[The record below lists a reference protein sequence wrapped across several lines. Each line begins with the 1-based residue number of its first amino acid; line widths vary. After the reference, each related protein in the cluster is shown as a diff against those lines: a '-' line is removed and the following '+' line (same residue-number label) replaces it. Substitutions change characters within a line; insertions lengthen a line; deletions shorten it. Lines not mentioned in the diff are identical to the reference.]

1 MRFDVW
7 FVAHGTFAKEHC
19 CCVSDS
25 TFDIIVAFDGE
36 AATFTIASVV
46 DCVGGVATI
55 ATGREIG
62 RGAGASHS
70 NVVAEFLGREDGVIF
85 N

>member
-1 MRFDVW
+1 M
-7 FVAHGTFAKEHC
+7 
-19 CCVSDS
+19 
-25 TFDIIVAFDGE
+25 AFDGE
-36 AATFTIASVV
+36 AATFAIVSVV

-70 NVVAEFLGREDGVIF
+70 NVVAEFLGREDGVIVNRWQCVEPGACVF
-85 N
+85 ASQCCSLEFVRKS